1 MSSPSSLTAVRS
13 HRDILV
19 HCLDSW
25 MMIQEERFRTD
36 SKLFRELAEDAYDTC
51 VSAIDALHS
60 LLREHDD
67 KDEAIAATV
76 AGASSASEHDCCA
89 AHHLP
94 AAEVPAPVAA
104 PVAEVAPEVNAYY
117 RRMGYTDRWL
127 QNQQLLW
134 AAYRVSPEAGRQA
147 QLEHGGW
154 ATLKNKKRVMIY
166 KGHAFEQPSDRDY
179 AVPGPLKHLGKY
191 NRADK
196 KVDLL
201 APGEV
206 APEVPQTTEGY
217 PWWLPRASRA

>member
-1 MSSPSSLTAVRS
+1 
-13 HRDILV
+13 
-19 HCLDSW
+19 
-25 MMIQEERFRTD
+25 MIQEERFRTD

-67 KDEAIAATV
+67 DSDHEGEATV

-89 AHHLP
+89 AHALP
-94 AAEVPAPVAA
+94 AAAEANPFTTLRDRAPQLEAVARRLAAAAEVTAPAPVA
-104 PVAEVAPEVNAYY
+104 APEVNAYY

-127 QNQQLLW
+127 QNQQPIW

-166 KGHAFEQPSDRDY
+166 KGHAFEPPCDRDY
-179 AVPGPLKHLGKY
+179 AAPGPLKHIGKY
-191 NRADK
+191 NRDTK
-196 KVDLL
+196 KVDPL
-201 APGEV
+201 APGEA
-206 APEVPQTTEGY
+206 APVVPQTADDY
-217 PWWLPRASRA
+217 PWWLPRAARA